1 MIKLINFFIITL
13 FVSILISI
21 EYLDIVELNDGTIIK
36 GTIVET
42 KPNEYIKIK
51 SLDFDGS
58 ENIFIY
64 QMNQINLIKKEEI
77 KGYTYQDPNSS
88 RYFFAPSATPIGKK
102 NSYIR
107 TTWLFFPS
115 YGWGV
120 SKNISSEIGMTVF
133 PEGGIEDQ
141 LKTFSFKYSSANIS
155 KKWRSSFGFLYL
167 GQIEEGGG
175 FF

>member
-64 QMNQINLIKKEEI
+64 QMN
-77 KGYTYQDPNSS
+77 
-88 RYFFAPSATPIGKK
+88 
-102 NSYIR
+102 
-107 TTWLFFPS
+107 
-115 YGWGV
+115 
-120 SKNISSEIGMTVF
+120 
-133 PEGGIEDQ
+133 
-141 LKTFSFKYSSANIS
+141 
-155 KKWRSSFGFLYL
+155 
-167 GQIEEGGG
+167 
-175 FF
+175 

>member
-1 MIKLINFFIITL
+1 MIRLIKIFIITL

-51 SLDFDGS
+51 SG

-88 RYFFAPSATPIGKK
+88 RYFFAPTATPIGKK

-120 SKNISSEIGMTVF
+120 SENISSEIGMTVF
-133 PEGGIEDQ
+133 PGEEIEV
-141 LKTFSFKYSSANIS
+141 N
-155 KKWRSSFGFLYL
+155 
-167 GQIEEGGG
+167 
-175 FF
+175 